1 MTKQR
6 LYHSQFN
13 HRGFEIT
20 KGAKSRAHNC
30 RAKIALQML
39 HGKPVFLEE
48 ICSPD
53 LIQNNLVFVDGKKID
68 PLDGDQLFDT
78 ITKSLAE
85 EKKAYLE
92 KINNAYSDSN
102 KAELSDGRAKAK
114 AALKRYVDGSQDLE
128 KDFWQGLIKKLGSEE
143 IDPENEILN
152 LKNTTDGKIKR
163 FNQKVKRLKELEKY
177 NSLLGVKSRNT
188 EFTVFSKEIL
198 YKIPDD
204 SKLSIKPID
213 FANFANQMNKK
224 LFPDFRVTYL
234 SIHCDEDPD
243 NAHAHCEFSGL
254 NLKTKEMDIQHQLF
268 LNLEKQL
275 KLQKKPFPF
284 SGRSYNDLSNTE
296 ENNEVKQFGEIYQ
309 TFIFAEMNKYLQ
321 KKGYDAKLEKR
332 TEQEKKEQNKDFLKQ
347 KASTQDREF
356 TRANK
361 LKEQADQAKIEA
373 VKNIKKK
380 NSSEKKLVE
389 TEKKLISKS
398 EELEQTN
405 EKIKEAYQELSGIEK
420 LTVNAKSALK
430 AALDFAENPRV
441 QRLLDYKENF
451 QKIRDDAIAEQ
462 IKTQSIR
469 VQPNEEQANQV
480 RKNSRR
486 GSGNRM

>member
-53 LIQNNLVFVDGKKID
+53 LIKNNLVFVDGKKID

-78 ITKSLAE
+78 ITKKLAE
-85 EKKAYLE
+85 EKKEYLE

-114 AALKRYVDGSQDLE
+114 AALKRYADGSEHLE
-128 KDFWQGLIKKLGSEE
+128 KDFWQGIIKKLSNEE
-143 IDPENEILN
+143 IDPEVEILN
-152 LKNTTDGKIKR
+152 LKNTTDRKIKR

-177 NSLLGVKSRNT
+177 NPLLGVKSRNT

-234 SIHCDEDPD
+234 SIHCDEDPG

-275 KLQKKPFPF
+275 KLQKKHFPF
-284 SGRSYNDLSNTE
+284 AGRSYNDLSNTE
-296 ENNEVKQFGEIYQ
+296 ENNEVKEFGEIYQ

-332 TEQEKKEQNKDFLKQ
+332 TEQEKKAQQQDFLQQ

-361 LKEQADQAKIEA
+361 LKEQGDQARIEA

-380 NSSEKKLVE
+380 NSSEKKLIE
-389 TEKKLISKS
+389 TEEKLVSKN
-398 EELEQTN
+398 EELQ
-405 EKIKEAYQELSGIEK
+405 EAFQKLSGIEK

-441 QRLLDYKENF
+441 QRLLDYKESF
-451 QKIRDDAIAEQ
+451 QQIRDDIIADQ
-462 IKTQSIR
+462 IKTQSIA
-469 VQPNEEQANQV
+469 VQPNDEQANQV

-486 GSGNRM
+486 GRGNRM